1 MLLPIGC
8 DIQMP
13 HVDAAASDA
22 GEQVQ
27 MMISRPLHFSSLPMT
42 KRRCHV

>member
-1 MLLPIGC
+1 MLFPIGC
-8 DIQMP
+8 GIHMP

-27 MMISRPLHFSSLPMT
+27 RMISRPLHF
-42 KRRCHV
+42 